1 MRALQLKSKDHPKIS
16 RATWAF
22 VSVKASG
29 LHVAKDRL
37 LTRVRRFAVCGMQ
50 ALSVVSR
57 SEWPRI
63 DWGSFMHA
71 IPDAQRRADERV
83 AGGRRS
89 QIGGMTEKLE
99 NRQVVRIQGVS
110 LKKW

>member
-1 MRALQLKSKDHPKIS
+1 
-16 RATWAF
+16 
-22 VSVKASG
+22 
-29 LHVAKDRL
+29 
-37 LTRVRRFAVCGMQ
+37 
-50 ALSVVSR
+50 
-57 SEWPRI
+57 
-63 DWGSFMHA
+63 MHA